1 MTTQEPAHGEQPGT
15 EIDGA
20 PASEQPRDAQDM
32 NEYSA
37 DELLE
42 AITRNPDAPSAT
54 TSPTPPPASEQPPT
68 GEETE
73 EQREQGKKGNSLRL
87 RLSALPPDQQQETAE
102 AYRLV
107 SEGKAADLL
116 EALQQLRGVTSNPT
130 PAQSD
135 DGTETPPPSTEQ
147 KLSIVQELEVQ
158 LDDLR
163 AQRKQARAEF
173 DSDTEDQLTVEIENL
188 ARKIAKEEI
197 KAESQ
202 QKELTKAEEQFRSDY
217 AQAVYELETSYP
229 DVLNDDS
236 EFTALLDEKLAAAR
250 YRNDPKLA
258 DPRYILELAQ
268 SVQNLL
274 VKPSGARPPQPPA
287 VPRPT
292 GAGVAPVHNQPP
304 RPTEDQLR
312 AAIDQASPDELL
324 AYIANSTRQ

>member
-37 DELLE
+37 DELLQ
-42 AITRNPDAPSAT
+42 AITRAPDAPSAPT
-54 TSPTPPPASEQPPT
+54 DPTPPPASEQPPT
-68 GEETE
+68 SEETE
-73 EQREQGKKGNSLRL
+73 EQQEQGKKEKSLRL

-116 EALQQLRGVTSNPT
+116 EALQQLRGVAANPA
-130 PAQSD
+130 PAKSD

-147 KLSIVQELEVQ
+147 KLPVIQELETK

-163 AQRKQARAEF
+163 AQRKQARDEF
-173 DSDTEDQLTVEIENL
+173 DSDVEDQLTAEIDKL
-188 ARKIAKEEI
+188 TRQIAKEEI
-197 KAESQ
+197 KAEIQ
-202 QKELTKAEEQFRSDY
+202 EKELTKAEEKFRSDY
-217 AQAVYELETSYP
+217 AVAIEELESAYP
-229 DVLNDDS
+229 SVLDDDS

-258 DPRYILELAQ
+258 NPRYILELAA

-274 VKPSGARPPQPPA
+274 EKPSGAKPPNPPA

-304 RPTEDQLR
+304 RPTEDQQR
-312 AAIDQASPDELL
+312 AAIDKASPEELL
-324 AYIANSTRQ
+324 AYIANT